1 MQFALY
7 SSIIIVIGII
17 IYLLKRHYRNT
28 SKIELNHLQV
38 DRFTTQNLPF
48 IYQSEY
54 YSLAWGREQNGFYI
68 DPEGRKYKY
77 KMPEKWHRHKTN
89 SERHSWGDEADGTI
103 SATELFENLGH
114 TIEAKP
120 LFKFMQRTTPITQTI
135 IDDLLTSTIVEGYG
149 HCCTDSG
156 ILSHSLLVYDSESD
170 FYRRILLN
178 SYGMMEKVNQ
188 SIYTYKIIRDLG
200 IVRH

>member
-7 SSIIIVIGII
+7 SSIIIVLGIV
-17 IYLLKRHYRNT
+17 IYLLNRRYT
-28 SKIELNHLQV
+28 SAFKKDLNHLQA
-38 DRFTTQNLPF
+38 DRFTTQNPPF

-54 YSLAWGREQNGFYI
+54 YSLAWGLEQKGFYI

-89 SERHSWGDEADGTI
+89 SERHSWGDETDGTI
-103 SATELFENLGH
+103 SATELFENLKY
-114 TIEAKP
+114 TVEAKP
-120 LFKFMQRTTPITQTI
+120 VFKFMRRTTPITQAM

-156 ILSHSLLVYDSESD
+156 ILSHSLFVYDSEID
-170 FYRRILLN
+170 LYRRILLN
-178 SYGMMEKVNQ
+178 SYGAMEMVNQ
-188 SIYTYKIIRDLG
+188 SIYTNKIIRDLG